1 VAIEPPMDL
10 LISKLIQTYH
20 LTWRSSNK
28 AVFVT

>member
-1 VAIEPPMDL
+1 MDL